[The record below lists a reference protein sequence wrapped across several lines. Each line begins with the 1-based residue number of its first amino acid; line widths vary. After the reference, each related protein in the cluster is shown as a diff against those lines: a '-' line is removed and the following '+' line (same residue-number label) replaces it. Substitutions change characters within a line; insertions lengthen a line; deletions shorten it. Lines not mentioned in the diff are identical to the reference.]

1 MRSSTVPDGP
11 LIRPFQD
18 ADAAAVAAILKAND
32 QYAFP
37 AVEGPAAMARVAACP
52 AAVDR
57 VAVFDGRVAGYVK
70 AVYDGSRALLHLLS
84 VHPDY
89 QGRGLGRALVEE
101 VEGEL
106 RRRGAPSLSVLV
118 TQGSVG
124 WWERRGFSPTPAFL
138 LLKVFEDQDGGT
150 RKES

>member
-1 MRSSTVPDGP
+1 MRSSKAPDAP

-18 ADAAAVAAILKAND
+18 ADATAVAAILETND

-52 AAVDR
+52 AAV
-57 VAVFDGRVAGYVK
+57 FDGRVVGYVK

-124 WWERRGFSPTPAFL
+124 WWKRWGFSPTPAFL

-150 RKES
+150 RKGS

>member
-1 MRSSTVPDGP
+1 MRSSKAPDAP

-18 ADAAAVAAILKAND
+18 ADAAAVVAILETND

-52 AAVDR
+52 AAV
-57 VAVFDGRVAGYVK
+57 FDGRVVGYVK

-106 RRRGAPSLSVLV
+106 SRRGAPSLSVLV

-150 RKES
+150 RKGS